1 MCGRFG
7 ASYCDLRSVWN
18 LRGEFSFAT
27 RYNIAPAQ
35 EVPVIIRNEG
45 RNDAE

>member
-7 ASYCDLRSVWN
+7 APYRDLKTLWN
-18 LRGEFSFAT
+18 LRGDFAFRT